1 MVLNLRILI
10 VGIKAVIG
18 AILAVRIKDSAKGK
32 KSVNRIKVIFRL
44 GLFLK
49 ISKKAVQFKH
59 IINVLKIEVSDVG

>member
-18 AILAVRIKDSAKGK
+18 AILAVRIKNSAKGK

-44 GLFLK
+44 GCGPANYLNHHT
-49 ISKKAVQFKH
+49 A
-59 IINVLKIEVSDVG
+59 N